1 MTTTEEFDS
10 LYAGDPDPW
19 QVASSWYE
27 RRKIEIVLA
36 CLRRPRHGFV
46 WDAGCGTGELTAALA
61 ARADRVLATDPSAQA
76 VELATARLADAA
88 EVRLERSTLPARP
101 EALTDPPDLVV
112 LSEVLYYLS
121 AADRR
126 ATYALLD
133 EVSRPETD
141 LAIVHW
147 GPTTEGA
154 TCSGLA
160 AFNEASSELN
170 ARGWGRLVTHTDA
183 EFLIGLFSK
192 DIPDE
197 VGGRDD
203 A

>member
-76 VELATARLADAA
+76 VALAGARLAGEAN
-88 EVRLERSTLPARP
+88 VHLERSTLPARP
-101 EALTDPPDLVV
+101 ESLTDAPDLVV

-121 AADRR
+121 AADRQ

-133 EVSRPETD
+133 EVSHPETD

-147 GPTTEGA
+147 GPRTEGA